1 MNRVMRFIIFLCAAA
16 ILALGAASHW
26 LLSKDLAVGFLNGSL
41 QLGGGI
47 AICGFFS
54 LKSRWHGIVG
64 AGVMALLG
72 AARGLGNLPGLLRYA
87 AGERPRGSAPL
98 LELAVTAISLVL
110 LFKVIR
116 ALSQERE
123 RRLLESGG
131 HRGRRGHREG

>member
-1 MNRVMRFIIFLCAAA
+1 MRFIIFLCATA

-26 LLSKDLAVGFLNGSL
+26 LLSKDLAMGFLNGSL

-54 LKSRWHGIVG
+54 LKSRWHGVVG
-64 AGVMALLG
+64 VGVMALLG
-72 AARGLGNLPGLLRYA
+72 SARGLGNLPGLLRYV
-87 AGERPRGSAPL
+87 AGDRLRGPAPL
-98 LELAVTAISLVL
+98 LELAITAISLVL

-123 RRLLESGG
+123 RRMMESGSQ
-131 HRGRRGHREG
+131 RGRRGPQGG